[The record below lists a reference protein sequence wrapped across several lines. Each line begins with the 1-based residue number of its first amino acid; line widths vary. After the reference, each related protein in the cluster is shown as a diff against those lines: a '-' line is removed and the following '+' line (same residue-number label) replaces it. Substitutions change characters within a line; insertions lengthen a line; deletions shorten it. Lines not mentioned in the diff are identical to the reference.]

1 MQFMDAYTMHAR
13 VLPSIATWF
22 PAWAVAA
29 ATSWSSGIV
38 EELGTELTLAI
49 VGGGMTLWSAATA
62 KQGAR
67 RGKRREPELWRRW
80 GGKPTTRMLRR
91 GDSTLSEGRKA
102 KVREWM
108 AKEGLR
114 VPTEREERDAAE
126 WADEQW
132 DLAVTKMREITRG
145 DARVD
150 EKNRTYGYY
159 RNLYGMKG
167 VGWCVGVGAAAIA
180 ALMAWS
186 TATNGNGGE
195 GLNADTVACGV
206 ILAWIG
212 YWSRACTEERVKDAA
227 EEYAI
232 EVIEC
237 TLGKV

>member
-1 MQFMDAYTMHAR
+1 MQFMDAYTMQAR
-13 VLPSIATWF
+13 VLPSIVTWV

-29 ATSWSSGIV
+29 ASSWSSGIV

-49 VGGGMTLWSAATA
+49 VGGAMTLWSAATA

-67 RGKRREPELWRRW
+67 RGKQREPELWRRW

-102 KVREWM
+102 KVRKWM
-108 AKEGLR
+108 AKEGFR
-114 VPTEREERDAAE
+114 VPTEEEEKNSAE

-145 DARVD
+145 DGRVE

-167 VGWCVGVGAAAIA
+167 VGWCVGVGAAVIA

-186 TATNGNGGE
+186 TATNGGE
-195 GLNADTVACGV
+195 VLNAYTVAGGV
-206 ILAWIG
+206 ILAWIW
-212 YWSRACTEERVKDAA
+212 YWSRACTEKSVKDAA